1 MAIAIFKPIMAG
13 DTGIRKVGLAVHKVL
28 RESGTVKLINAYKRK
43 DGTYLYPHPFY
54 MLKSRMAG
62 YPQETRFGTRLII
75 IPIHDFK
82 EAIDEN
88 ITEEDIRRAQQ

>member
-1 MAIAIFKPIMAG
+1 
-13 DTGIRKVGLAVHKVL
+13 
-28 RESGTVKLINAYKRK
+28 
-43 DGTYLYPHPFY
+43 
-54 MLKSRMAG
+54 MLKSRMTG